1 MGRPLR
7 RAVAGLGRPRSVDPR
22 CALRGDHG
30 SELPCRAHQEAA
42 HCAPLPRRQLTAR
55 REATTVMSGVRSR
68 HHTGSV
74 WATPSG
80 SRWATVDTR
89 RSLYSLPRRPL
100 PRRALHDRV
109 GDPTRVETWP
119 ASLGVVITG
128 ELKVVALP
136 RHAALNVTDATPRVE
151 PRMQG

>member
-7 RAVAGLGRPRSVDPR
+7 RDVAGLGRPRSVDPR

-80 SRWATVDTR
+80 SRWATVDT
-89 RSLYSLPRRPL
+89 LVFIWGPTPGVTAPVPVPVEWMPVLFPL
-100 PRRALHDRV
+100 LF
-109 GDPTRVETWP
+109 
-119 ASLGVVITG
+119 
-128 ELKVVALP
+128 VALWCLMGFLL
-136 RHAALNVTDATPRVE
+136 AWIGGWGVLA
-151 PRMQG
+151 